1 MRKYGFIPY
10 ALLCAFLLSALSGCA
25 AHTHA
30 YRQTVIAPTCS
41 SIGYTVNAC
50 SCGETFYSD
59 YQAVTAHTFGD
70 WVTEQTATLTVGGEE
85 YRTCSVCGTLQTR
98 DTENLSA
105 LLKLYLDDASNGTQ
119 LRISAGDGDR
129 FTCDTRLTEHTDTGG
144 GKPAYE
150 LELLSSAARAYFADF
165 GWGEPDC
172 YLLSPQN
179 LDPTLSRTP
188 AAQALW
194 SACLALHLGEG
205 TPEGQTA
212 ALELGGSVAVQ
223 VYRNGAYAGLY
234 LLTPPQSG
242 RLQTGGS
249 TVAAL
254 RTEEESAGCLFRAA
268 PTYRD
273 ARTENGTGGFA
284 FIECSTAST
293 EWATGSFSGF
303 SEFVRRSR
311 DTAFREQ
318 LSQYTDPELLFD
330 YYLLLHV
337 FGAPYGDTIGTVW
350 FTADGVHWLPTFS
363 DYQASYGLRSDGSL
377 SNGADGIPT
386 PDENGEILYTGKNLL
401 WERLIGLFPAE
412 LSGRYHALRATV
424 LQPDALYEAFLA
436 QYARIEPELFEEEAA
451 LTPQHSGASDPERI
465 RTYLQERID
474 AMDAWINALDAS
486 LADLQ

>member
-1 MRKYGFIPY
+1 MRKCGFIAY

-25 AHTHA
+25 VHTHVFL
-30 YRQTVIAPTCS
+30 QTVVAPTCS

-50 SCGETFYSD
+50 TCGETFYSD
-59 YQAVTAHTFGD
+59 YQAVAAHTFGD
-70 WVTEQTATLTVGGEE
+70 WITEQKATLTAGGGE

-105 LLKLYLDDASNGTQ
+105 LPKLYLDDTANGTQ
-119 LRISAGDGDR
+119 LLFSAGDGER
-129 FTCDTRLTEHTDTGG
+129 FTCDTRLTERTDTEG
-144 GKPAYE
+144 GKPTFE
-150 LELLSSAARAYFADF
+150 LELMNAAARTYFADL
-165 GWGEPDC
+165 GWGELGS

-179 LDPTLSRTP
+179 LDPTFSRTP
-188 AAQALW
+188 AAQELW
-194 SACLALHLGEG
+194 SACLALHLGAD
-205 TPEGQTA
+205 TPEGKTA

-242 RLQTGGS
+242 RIPMGGS
-249 TVAAL
+249 TVAAF
-254 RTEEESAGCLFRAA
+254 RAEGESNGCLFRAA
-268 PTYRD
+268 PTYKD
-273 ARTENGTGGFA
+273 GRTEDGTDGFA
-284 FIECSTAST
+284 LIDCSTAST

-330 YYLLLHV
+330 YYLLLHF
-337 FGAPYGDTIGTVW
+337 FGAPYGDTVGTVW

-363 DYQASYGLRSDGSL
+363 EYQTSYGLQADGSL
-377 SNGADGIPT
+377 SNGANGIPT
-386 PDENGEILYTGKNLL
+386 PDENGEIPYTGKNLF

-412 LSGRYHALRATV
+412 LSARYRTLRTTL
-424 LQPDALYEAFLA
+424 LQPDTLYEAFLT
-436 QYARIEPELFEEEAA
+436 QYGRIEPELFGEEAA
-451 LTPQHSGASDPERI
+451 LAPTRSEAGDPERI

-474 AMDAWINALDAS
+474 AMDAWMDALEAS
-486 LADLQ
+486 LADPQ